1 MKRLGVAL
9 LLLVLLAFLWSIH
22 AKVVE
27 NRAPNHTVAPA
38 TNWSTQSLGE
48 EPITAQQYEKLLGV
62 GIDVDWMSFARV
74 HRYYFYWRSKG
85 VNVPEYFK
93 KAGFSNVRIRVEADV
108 VNNKTALVQLGEIVN
123 DTLKAGLIPIITYT
137 APELRNDP
145 TSEKAQEHFILWWKT
160 VAEYFKGT
168 SYLLSYD
175 LLIESSGPIK
185 DYPNVLNKVY
195 AQTIAEIRK
204 IDPYRLV
211 FVTPVR
217 VSSPFYLNYLNVTND
232 GYTLA
237 EWHVYAGGPKHCT
250 YNMTL
255 IESAINAALNWSKK
269 TGIPTWVGAW
279 RPFWFSKK
287 DKSVQCPIQADED
300 FGKVMASALWN
311 AGIPYDINA
320 DVWFFNIENL
330 TWYQDRLPV
339 LRVVLHPSSST

>member
-9 LLLVLLAFLWSIH
+9 VLLLLVLWGM
-22 AKVVE
+22 
-27 NRAPNHTVAPA
+27 HTRIIKNQTPTHTAAPA
-38 TNWSTQSLGE
+38 ANQSLYSLGK

-108 VNNKTALVQLGEIVN
+108 VNNRTALIQLGEIVN

-137 APELRNDP
+137 APELRNNP
-145 TSEKAQEHFILWWKT
+145 TSEKAQEHFVLWWKT

-185 DYPNVLNKVY
+185 SYPNVLNKVY

-211 FVTPVR
+211 FVTPAR
-217 VSSPFYLNYLNVTND
+217 VSSPFYLKYLNVTND

-237 EWHVYAGGPKHCT
+237 EWHIYAGGPKHCT

-255 IESAINAALNWSKK
+255 IESAINASLAWSKG

-287 DKSVQCPIQADED
+287 DKSVQCPIQADVD

-330 TWYQDRLPV
+330 TWYRDRLPV
-339 LRVVLHPSSST
+339 LKAVLHPSSST